1 MINHQSSHL
10 SDQVQYYSKKTALV
24 LVNPHARQ
32 VHQKLSKALDYLQT
46 LGLNLIQESAEDI
59 QDYTHVIQ
67 RYKDQVELVIVG
79 GGDGTLN
86 AAVDGL
92 VGTQLPLGILPLG
105 TANDLARTLKIPI
118 ALPEACRVIAAG
130 YDQSIDLGWVN
141 GKHFFNVASL
151 GLSVDITDKLTKETK
166 RRWGIFAYGITAIRV
181 ICSARPFHAEI
192 QFDGG
197 VKRVKTLQIAIGNG
211 QYYGGGM
218 KIAHDAT
225 INDQRLDL
233 CSLEIKQWW
242 QILTV
247 LIALWTGRH
256 GKQVGSR
263 TLSGSEF
270 HIYTHKPYS
279 INTDGD
285 LTVTT
290 PAHFRVIP
298 SAIRVIT
305 PAPVNLK
312 AIS

>member
-10 SDQVQYYSKKTALV
+10 SNRVQYSSKKTALL
-24 LVNPHARQ
+24 LVNPYARQ
-32 VHQKLSKALDYLQT
+32 VNNKLSKALNYLQT
-46 LGLNLIQESAEDI
+46 LGLHLIHGSVEHP
-59 QDYTHVIQ
+59 QDYTPIIQ
-67 RYKDQVELVIVG
+67 QYKDQVELVIVG

-92 VGTQLPLGILPLG
+92 VDTQLPLGILPLG

-130 YDQSIDLGWVN
+130 YHQPIDLGWVN

-151 GLSVDITDKLTKETK
+151 GLSVDITDKLTKEAK

-181 ICSARPFHAEI
+181 IFSARPFHAEI
-192 QFDGG
+192 QFEGG
-197 VKRVKTLQIAIGNG
+197 AKRVKTLQIAIGNG

-225 INDQRLDL
+225 IDDQRLDL
-233 CSLEIKQWW
+233 CSLEIQRWW
-242 QILTV
+242 QIFTV
-247 LIALWTGRH
+247 LLALWTGRH
-256 GKQVGSR
+256 GKGVGTR
-263 TLSGSEF
+263 TLCGSEF
-270 HIYTHKPYS
+270 HIYTHKPYN

-285 LTVTT
+285 LTVVT

-298 SAIRVIT
+298 HALNVIT
-305 PAPVNLK
+305 PIPLIK
-312 AIS
+312 